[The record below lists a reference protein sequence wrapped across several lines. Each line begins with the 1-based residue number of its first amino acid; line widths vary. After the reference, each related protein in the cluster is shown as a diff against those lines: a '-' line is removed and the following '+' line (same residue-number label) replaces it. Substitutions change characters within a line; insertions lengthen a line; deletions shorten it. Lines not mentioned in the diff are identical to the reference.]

1 MKIAMALR
9 ARSSTIMTDLHTKV
23 EKYQTNAAQCEA
35 SAGPLL
41 ANSPSGKSAN
51 LCPAPIRKIFR
62 LTRRANHLY
71 RFARLA
77 RKRGG
82 SRSSRTWGGMRW
94 TRRRRR
100 AEVIAGRVSR
110 ERSSGT
116 QTNDAGR
123 GRRSRVVLTPR
134 RWCQVFERC
143 SRPTGFDASLTRRR
157 RWQKSP
163 VTGRAIACSGA
174 YRRGNCRPRRRV

>member
-1 MKIAMALR
+1 
-9 ARSSTIMTDLHTKV
+9 MTDLHTKV

-41 ANSPSGKSAN
+41 ANRPSGKSAN

-94 TRRRRR
+94 TRQRRR
-100 AEVIAGRVSR
+100 AEAIAGRVSR

-134 RWCQVFERC
+134 RWCQVLREVQPPNRVWMRHLF
-143 SRPTGFDASLTRRR
+143 ARR
-157 RWQKSP
+157 RWQESP
-163 VTGRAIACSGA
+163 VTGESTKETCAVERHGS
-174 YRRGNCRPRRRV
+174 